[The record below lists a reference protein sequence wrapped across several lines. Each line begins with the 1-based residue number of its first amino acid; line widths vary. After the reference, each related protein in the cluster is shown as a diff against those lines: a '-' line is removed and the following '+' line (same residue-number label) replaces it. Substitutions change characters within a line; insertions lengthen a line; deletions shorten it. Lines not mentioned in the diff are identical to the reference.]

1 MKQPV
6 AKKKL
11 VSMKES
17 ERWNSKTD
25 LFKKRERQ
33 YRIEG

>member
-6 AKKKL
+6 TKKKL
-11 VSMKES
+11 VSIKES

-33 YRIEG
+33 NRIEG